1 MELFKYFIRNSHS
14 FGDWQVVY
22 ITWLKGQ
29 IIYFKKKITYQNC
42 GRCAMSAHE
51 QSWCWRTTTWAG
63 NPVSIL
69 CKFYLSSPLARW
81 KKSELSVMKN
91 ALRVLWFYWLRLVLG
106 SVKINGRFE
115 ILLRPSMVHTILKRS
130 WILIVVFQSPWIR
143 LRSSK
148 STLYF
153 FITSWQILEIQVP
166 CLKTFLCMRNI
177 LLLFLYLLFLYLRYN
192 CRSYPVIFQSVFA
205 ENGRK

>member
-1 MELFKYFIRNSHS
+1 
-14 FGDWQVVY
+14 
-22 ITWLKGQ
+22 
-29 IIYFKKKITYQNC
+29 
-42 GRCAMSAHE
+42 MSAHE